1 MLKTNSYFFYSTF
14 FLFFFP
20 PFLGAYSS
28 YWDFLDFSNSN
39 PFYFFHSEF
48 SANFA
53 VTSTASLVLFLLL
66 LLTLLNS
73 SLMLFK
79 YWIKKL
85 HNSIYPMYLDKFS
98 CFSLYLSWFSYCY
111 LFFSHSISLIFLFFI
126 LICH

>member
-1 MLKTNSYFFYSTF
+1 
-14 FLFFFP
+14 
-20 PFLGAYSS
+20 
-28 YWDFLDFSNSN
+28 
-39 PFYFFHSEF
+39 
-48 SANFA
+48 